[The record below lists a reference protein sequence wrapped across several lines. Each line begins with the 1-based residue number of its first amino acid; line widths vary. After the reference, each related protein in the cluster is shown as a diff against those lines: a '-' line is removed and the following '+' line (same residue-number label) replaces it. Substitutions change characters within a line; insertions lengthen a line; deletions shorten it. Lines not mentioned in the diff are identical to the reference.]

1 MWHAVMLNAANAGWH
16 VFIVMLSVVTLSVS
30 MLYAVMLSVVAL
42 FHLAFPLDFP
52 SIKFDIKVDEVI
64 QDT

>member
-1 MWHAVMLNAANAGWH
+1 MLNAANTGWR
-16 VFIVMLSVVTLSVS
+16 VFIGMLSVV

-52 SIKFDIKVDEVI
+52 SIKFDIKIDEVI